1 MKFLLDHDVPDEV
14 AQVLKQLG
22 YEVSLVR
29 ETLSAAAPDAAIFDH
44 AQENG
49 FVILTCN
56 RNHFLMLAR
65 AACEAKPPRP
75 FAGLVILIRR
85 RTRQSE

>member
-29 ETLSAAAPDAAIFDH
+29 ETLSAAAPDLEICSLG
-44 AQENG
+44 Q
-49 FVILTCN
+49 T
-56 RNHFLMLAR
+56 
-65 AACEAKPPRP
+65 P
-75 FAGLVILIRR
+75 
-85 RTRQSE
+85 QSPGATS